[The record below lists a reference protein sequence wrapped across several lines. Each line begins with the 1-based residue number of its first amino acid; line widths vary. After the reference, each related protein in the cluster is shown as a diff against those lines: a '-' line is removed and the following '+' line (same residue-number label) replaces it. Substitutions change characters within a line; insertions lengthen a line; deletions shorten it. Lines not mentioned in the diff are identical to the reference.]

1 MLNVLLD
8 LLALVS
14 ALIAAWLWYR
24 ASNHS
29 VRRVSKNEELNALD
43 LNRIITA
50 INRTQGMNRRAA
62 VATAISAVVI
72 ACKFARDLIAAA
84 L

>member
-8 LLALVS
+8 LLALAS

-24 ASNHS
+24 ASNNS
-29 VRRVSKNEELNALD
+29 VRRVSKHEELNALD

-50 INRTQGMNRRAA
+50 INRTQAMNRRAA
-62 VATAISAVVI
+62 IATAISALVI
-72 ACKFARDLIAAA
+72 AAKFARDLIAAMG
-84 L
+84 

>member
-14 ALIAAWLWYR
+14 ALVAAWLWYR
-24 ASNHS
+24 ASSNA
-29 VRRVSKNEELNALD
+29 VRRVSKHEELNALD

-50 INRTQGMNRRAA
+50 INRTQAMNRRAA
-62 VATAISAVVI
+62 IATAVSAIVI
-72 ACKFARDLIAAA
+72 ACKFARDLLAAMV
-84 L
+84 